1 MGTKVKKERAACI
14 LNIVSVPSS
23 ENLMFTCKT
32 IGRRAPKESP
42 LQKNDLRRIMYDFD
56 WIHLCEDLE
65 SDSGA
70 DDQEESA
77 VSIDRFRKTAVF
89 MNSYG
94 SCRVWVGALVYMVM
108 NLWIPYKLGSLLTC

>member
-14 LNIVSVPSS
+14 LNTVPVCSSV
-23 ENLMFTCKT
+23 NFTFTCQT
-32 IGRRAPKESP
+32 TRHRTPKEHP
-42 LQKNDLRRIMYDFD
+42 LHKNDLGRIKCDCD
-56 WIHLCEDLE
+56 WIQLCGVLE

-70 DDQEESA
+70 DDQEEPA
-77 VSIDRFRKTAVF
+77 VSIDRFQKTVVF

-94 SCRVWVGALVYMVM
+94 SDRVWVGALVNMVM